1 MARLG
6 KKPFPIPE
14 GVKVAFADHKVKAEG
29 PKGKAEYNLPA
40 NMKIKIEADK
50 NRVSLEAEY
59 RTPQDKVMHGTV
71 RSHINNMLIGVS
83 KGYEKK
89 LDVIGTGYNF
99 KAQGKE
105 LIINIGYSH
114 PVKMSVPDGIA
125 ITVPNPNQVLVQG
138 INKDLVGLFASQ
150 IRFIKPSEPYNL
162 KGIKYTDEVIR
173 RKAGKTFVSGTA

>member
-6 KKPFPIPE
+6 KKPIPIPD
-14 GVKVAFADHKVKAEG
+14 GVKVSMVGQNVKAEG
-29 PKGKAEYNLPA
+29 PKGVMEHGLPG
-40 NMKIKIEADK
+40 NMKAKIEADK
-50 NRVSLEAEY
+50 KRICLEAEY
-59 RTPQDKVMHGTV
+59 LTPQDKIMHGTI
-71 RSHINNMLIGVS
+71 RSHINNMLIGVNQ
-83 KGYEKK
+83 GYEKK

-114 PVKMSVPDGIA
+114 PVKMVVPEGIN

-138 INKDLVGLFASQ
+138 TNKELVGLFASQ
-150 IRFIKPSEPYNL
+150 IRSIKPSEPYNL
-162 KGIKYTDEVIR
+162 KGIKYTDEIIK